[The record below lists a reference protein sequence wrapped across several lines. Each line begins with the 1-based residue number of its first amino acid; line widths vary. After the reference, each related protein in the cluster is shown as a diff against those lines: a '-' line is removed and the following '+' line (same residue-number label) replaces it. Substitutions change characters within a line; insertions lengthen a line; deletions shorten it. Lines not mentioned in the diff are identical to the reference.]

1 MKIKLLAIIA
11 ILMPLLFSC
20 GKSDSQ
26 SNDGDN
32 TSTEVT
38 ETPVSTE
45 LDVDR
50 IMSYK
55 SKSNSDLNEK
65 DYDFLLD
72 QLEIIVN
79 KANELPA
86 DQAKAFYTT
95 LDSKQQD
102 AVLIVAMILT
112 DRSKL
117 TDKQM
122 ERFQE
127 LEARDPSKK

>member
-1 MKIKLLAIIA
+1 MKSIKILTLVAIVMPMLL
-11 ILMPLLFSC
+11 SC
-20 GKSDSQ
+20 SGDKSNKVSSD
-26 SNDGDN
+26 
-32 TSTEVT
+32 EVEAVT
-38 ETPVSTE
+38 APAE
-45 LDVDR
+45 LDVER
-50 IMSYK
+50 IMTYK
-55 SKSNSDLNEK
+55 SVSSSQLTEK

-86 DQAKAFYTT
+86 GQAKSFITT

-112 DRSKL
+112 DQSKL
-117 TDKQM
+117 TDKQKQ
-122 ERFQE
+122 RFQE